1 MNCVVMPNEL
11 RNALCFCAR
20 TRVRTHT
27 RTHAHTRTH
36 THTHTHTHQVV
47 LKEIKDSIELYEKG
61 VLDAL
66 QLKLDKVS
74 FTLVGLFLCG

>member
-27 RTHAHTRTH
+27 H
-36 THTHTHTHQVV
+36 THTHTHTSGGTEGNQGLDRAVR
-47 LKEIKDSIELYEKG
+47 KG